1 MDDETRP
8 AGARDIDWTLLA
20 PLLAQVV
27 MTHVAVGV
35 ARVTVSYRTVELG
48 LPVVWLGIISAGFAA
63 LPIFIALPIGRYIDR
78 GHDAH
83 AAWIGSA
90 VVFLATAGLW
100 LAPDTAAHLLGF
112 TVLLGTGH
120 MFLMAAQQM
129 LTVRSATL
137 RGRDVAFGHF
147 MVAISVGQGLGP
159 FIVGFMGGSAAVPQT
174 GPLFAAGLITAL
186 PCLVIAFAIR
196 PMPRKEFSAK
206 SQAVPLPEL
215 LRRPGMLAVLI
226 ASVVTVTA
234 GDLLVIY
241 LPLLG
246 AERGIDASHIGMLLL
261 VRSLAALVA
270 RVFYARLILA
280 VGRMPLTLGSTFL
293 GAAAFGLIAVPWLP
307 VMYVAAVAIGAG
319 LGIAS
324 TLTLSGIVEV
334 APPQARGTAMTLR
347 ITGNRIGLVA
357 MPFVASLVAAVTG
370 VAGILFLTATSLAAC
385 AVGLGASSR
394 RVGQE
399 AA

>member
-8 AGARDIDWTLLA
+8 AVAGDVDWKLLA
-20 PLLAQVV
+20 PLLAHVII
-27 MTHVAVGV
+27 THMVVGV
-35 ARVTVSYRTVELG
+35 VRVTISYRTVELG
-48 LPVVWLGIISAGFAA
+48 LPAIWLGVISAGFAI
-63 LPIFIALPIGRYIDR
+63 LPIFLALRIGRYIDR

-90 VVFLATAGLW
+90 IVLAACVALW
-100 LAPDTAAHLLGF
+100 AWPTSPALLLLF
-112 TVLLGTGH
+112 TIVLGTGH

-129 LTVRSATL
+129 LTVRCASA

-147 MVAISVGQGLGP
+147 MVAISIGQGAGP
-159 FIVGFMGGSAAVPQT
+159 FIVGLVGGAVAVPQT
-174 GPLFAAGLITAL
+174 GPLFVIGVITGILCFAL
-186 PCLVIAFAIR
+186 SFAIR
-196 PMPRKEFSAK
+196 PAPPRAG
-206 SQAVPLPEL
+206 QADHGDVALGAL

-246 AERGIDASHIGMLLL
+246 AERAIDASHIGNLLM

-270 RVFYARLILA
+270 RLFYARLIYTM
-280 VGRMPLTLGSTFL
+280 GRLPLTLISTFV
-293 GAAAFGLIAVPWLP
+293 GAGAFMLMAVPSLP
-307 VMYVAAVAIGAG
+307 VMYAATVLIGVG

-334 APPQARGTAMTLR
+334 APPEARATAMTLR
-347 ITGNRIGLVA
+347 ITGNRIGLTV
-357 MPFVASLVAAVTG
+357 MPFVAGAVAGATG
-370 VAGILFLTATSLAAC
+370 VAGILVLTAVSLSAC
-385 AVGLGASSR
+385 AAGMGMSQR
-394 RVGQE
+394 RS
-399 AA
+399 